1 MTDLKTFVS
10 LDDLAKFADDKFV
23 QMLKENKVKDILKAI
38 GLFSDQT
45 ITNDI
50 LIISQNPEATV
61 VKRLS
66 DWGYYKRKVKENQKG
81 IKVISHVLKNY
92 NIDTTDENG
101 NVFAQGVE
109 KMDIQMGFLFDISQT
124 EGKDYEYLNSN
135 KENVA
140 KYFEAVKGALEKS
153 VRGYEFEY
161 KDIETKSDID
171 FTNKK
176 IFIKDGLSIDEV
188 IRTLIDNVATVLV
201 ATRKEEGL
209 ADFFDFEKNGVV
221 YAVNSKLGLDLPEYD
236 FSLSLNDDGL
246 LELKNN
252 LQKVRSV
259 THQIL
264 QNVQNSIE
272 YSVRKL
278 LREEKLEKSE
288 ETKEQEEVVQK
299 TKAAKTTKT
308 KTKTKSK
315 QSESEVE

>member
-1 MTDLKTFVS
+1 MNDLKTFIS
-10 LDDLAKFADDKFV
+10 LDDLAKLADENFV
-23 QMLKENKVKDILKAI
+23 NMIKENKIKDIIRAI
-38 GLFSDQT
+38 GMFSDQT

-50 LIISQNPEATV
+50 LILTQNPNATV

-81 IKVISHVLKNY
+81 LKVISHVLKNY
-92 NIDTTDENG
+92 NIDTTDEKG
-101 NVFAQGVE
+101 NVIAQGVE
-109 KMDIQMGFLFDISQT
+109 KMDIEMGFLFDISQT

-140 KYFEAVKGALEKS
+140 KYFEAVKCALEKS
-153 VRGYEFEY
+153 VRGFEFEY

-171 FTNKK
+171 LTNKK
-176 IFIKDGLSIDEV
+176 ITIKDGLSIDEV

-209 ADFFDFEKNGVV
+209 ADFADFEKNSVV

-236 FSLSLNDDGL
+236 FSLSLTDEGI

-264 QNVQNSIE
+264 QNVQSSIE

-278 LREEKLEKSE
+278 LREEKLEQQQAE
-288 ETKEQEEVVQK
+288 ETQTEEVVK
-299 TKAAKTTKT
+299 KPRATKT
-308 KTKTKSK
+308 KKK

>member
-109 KMDIQMGFLFDISQT
+109 KMDI
-124 EGKDYEYLNSN
+124 
-135 KENVA
+135 
-140 KYFEAVKGALEKS
+140 
-153 VRGYEFEY
+153 
-161 KDIETKSDID
+161 
-171 FTNKK
+171 
-176 IFIKDGLSIDEV
+176 
-188 IRTLIDNVATVLV
+188 
-201 ATRKEEGL
+201 
-209 ADFFDFEKNGVV
+209 
-221 YAVNSKLGLDLPEYD
+221 
-236 FSLSLNDDGL
+236 
-246 LELKNN
+246 
-252 LQKVRSV
+252 
-259 THQIL
+259 
-264 QNVQNSIE
+264 
-272 YSVRKL
+272 
-278 LREEKLEKSE
+278 
-288 ETKEQEEVVQK
+288 
-299 TKAAKTTKT
+299 
-308 KTKTKSK
+308 
-315 QSESEVE
+315 